1 VLAHIESHPCDA
13 PRVDRNETTIPV
25 DLRKETCPSRLPNL
39 RLATAL
45 AAAFV
50 AASSVAAVAADL
62 AVRTPYTKAPVLG
75 PVINW
80 SGFYVGGQAGGASMS
95 TSFKDANDV
104 FDNQGL
110 NPDRSIKFT
119 GGGYGGF
126 NWQSGSF
133 VVGVDAQW
141 FWYGNETT
149 SNPFANFDFISTKL
163 HDAGNLK
170 VRFGLVFT
178 DALVY
183 VAAGPAWA
191 NMSLST
197 SRSEINEDNLNANG
211 SNKKTV
217 SGLAVAAGVEHMI
230 TPNWILRGQV
240 QYAEYRAQ
248 NFQVI
253 PGFKLG
259 QQSSVLESTVGISY
273 KFGPLF

>member
-13 PRVDRNETTIPV
+13 PRVDRSETTIPV

-62 AVRTPYTKAPVLG
+62 AVRTPYTTAPVLE
-75 PVINW
+75 PVINWW

-95 TSFKDANDV
+95 TSFKAANDV

-119 GGGYGGF
+119 RGGYGGF

-178 DALVY
+178 DTLVY

-217 SGLAVAAGVEHMI
+217 SGLAVAAGV
-230 TPNWILRGQV
+230 
-240 QYAEYRAQ
+240 
-248 NFQVI
+248 
-253 PGFKLG
+253 
-259 QQSSVLESTVGISY
+259 VGISY